1 MLVAPFI
8 VMAVAPVTLL
18 LNTLEIPVQVGF
30 EGHENRMMPPERF
43 SGAFALYVFMQWT
56 NGVLLMH
63 RANEIVFQ
71 IL

>member
-30 EGHENRMMPPERF
+30 EGHENRMMPPSDFRALSLCMF
-43 SGAFALYVFMQWT
+43 LCNGLMAFC
-56 NGVLLMH
+56 
-63 RANEIVFQ
+63 
-71 IL
+71 